1 MSCVQGAVILFDA
14 AQGVQAQS
22 FSVFDKAQAMGVK
35 LIPCL
40 TKIDLENSK
49 PLDVTLSIADLF
61 DFDPD
66 QVYQTSARAR
76 VGIKSVSL
84 PFIYSLL
91 ASDLLHCIINVAIFK
106 LNTAVVRRSVWAG

>member
-22 FSVFDKAQAMGVK
+22 LSVFDKAKAMGVK

-40 TKIDLENSK
+40 TKIDLENAK

-66 QVYQTSARAR
+66 QVYQTSARSR
-76 VGIKSVSL
+76 LGIKTVSCKFYL
-84 PFIYSLL
+84 
-91 ASDLLHCIINVAIFK
+91 
-106 LNTAVVRRSVWAG
+106 SVWKI

>member
-1 MSCVQGAVILFDA
+1 LSCVQGAVILFDA

-61 DFDPD
+61 NFDPD
-66 QVYQTSARAR
+66 QVYQTSARSR
-76 VGIKSVSL
+76 VGIKSVS
-84 PFIYSLL
+84 FTIYSLL
-91 ASDLLHCIINVAIFK
+91 ASDLLRCIINVAIFQ

>member
-61 DFDPD
+61 NFDPD
-66 QVYQTSARAR
+66 QVYQTSARSR
-76 VGIKSVSL
+76 VGIKSVS
-84 PFIYSLL
+84 FTIYSLL
-91 ASDLLHCIINVAIFK
+91 ASDLLRCIINVAIFQ